1 MKEKRERSSV
11 KKVKAYGR
19 FKKHMDERHR
29 LMRNQHAVQTDLDTD
44 FTATREERKIKVNRV
59 EKKRSPGTLV

>member
-1 MKEKRERSSV
+1 
-11 KKVKAYGR
+11 
-19 FKKHMDERHR
+19 MDERHR

-44 FTATREERKIKVNRV
+44 FTATREERKIKMNRV